1 MPVNN
6 SCGVVDPLLYSGHM
20 PRSRPADAP
29 LDPDHSPPGRWLEAV
44 RLERP
49 LSQAA
54 VERLTDRIGP
64 GRRVT
69 QAYLSK
75 IENGH
80 QALEG
85 VDPRR
90 LEALRLALG
99 VDRGTFEASTGVRIP
114 AGARLPDRPADED
127 ALVPPP
133 AGGVTLMIRA
143 LASAG
148 SPVTPGEENL
158 GVFTIPESAHRAGLE
173 LYRAEGDSMTTLD
186 PRASIDH
193 GDVLIVDTTDLSPRD
208 GRVYV
213 IESPAHGVCV
223 KRVRLLGGQVWLFS
237 DNPAHPPFQF
247 DSATV
252 RGRVVS
258 SYAVRQH

>member
-1 MPVNN
+1 
-6 SCGVVDPLLYSGHM
+6 M
-20 PRSRPADAP
+20 PRSRPP
-29 LDPDHSPPGRWLEAV
+29 GPRLDPDLPPPGRWLESV

-54 VERLTDRIGP
+54 VERLTDRLGP

-80 QALEG
+80 QALDG

-90 LEALRLALG
+90 LEALRVALG
-99 VDRGTFEASTGVRIP
+99 VDQDAFEAGTGIRV
-114 AGARLPDRPADED
+114 ASGARLPDRPADD
-127 ALVPPP
+127 DPASLAPPP
-133 AGGVTLMIRA
+133 LGGITLAVRA

-148 SPVTPGEENL
+148 SPVVPGEEML
-158 GVFTIPESAHRAGLE
+158 GAFTLPEAAYRPGLE
-173 LYRAEGDSMTTLD
+173 VYQAEGDSMTTLD
-186 PRASIDH
+186 PRASIDD
-193 GDVLIVDTTDLSPRD
+193 GDVLIVDTTDLTPRD
-208 GRVYV
+208 GKVFV

-223 KRVRLLGGQVWLFS
+223 KRVRALGDQLWLFS
-237 DNPAHPPFQF
+237 DNPRHPPFQF

-252 RGRVVS
+252 RGRVVR
-258 SYAVRQH
+258 SYSEREH